1 MHSGKRELYVSTHPD
16 EKFRRGIR
24 RTNRVLR
31 EKDRDLAGS
40 FTKIGFGFSEWI
52 KSQIWVSFLVAFNC
66 REHAFIIS
74 FQLIP
79 RLVSYLPFGSG
90 LLIDQRISS
99 LVPRSLLTSQFPDD
113 TITIVFVVQ
122 MTKSA
127 KPGQQRLNSIASSL
141 TRPDSDNILQVGNK
155 DFSISN
161 LTSIR
166 G

>member
-1 MHSGKRELYVSTHPD
+1 MLVPTRMRNSGGESVGRIEFCAK
-16 EKFRRGIR
+16 KIG
-24 RTNRVLR
+24 N
-31 EKDRDLAGS
+31 LAGS

-52 KSQIWVSFLVAFNC
+52 KSQIWVSFLDAFNR

-90 LLIDQRISS
+90 LLIDQRILS

-127 KPGQQRLNSIASSL
+127 NSGQQRLNSIASGL